1 MYYYF
6 FKDDVVEDGHGP
18 YKGGRGG
25 YNRGGHGRGHYG
37 GGGHGGHPEVEN

>member
-18 YKGGRGG
+18 YRGRGG

-37 GGGHGGHPEVEN
+37 GGGNGGHPKVEN